1 MTLTHLLPPS
11 PHDGKNV
18 SIFNLISAIRKVYNL
33 SLLHATFL
41 SCVGV
46 LFCGSWV
53 TLSLALADLAAPG
66 KLEHD
71 ASIAHLDLDADVNV
85 PAPEVIDQLV
95 KESKDGK
102 TLTLQ
107 DLASARVKREQTLVK
122 PLDDFT
128 AGVARGEAIN
138 LLRTMGD
145 GVNVSVERVKV
156 WLGEERLPDDYSP
169 PKATVGL
176 FAGETEKGKMK
187 VLMDGITG
195 NAKTK

>member
-1 MTLTHLLPPS
+1 M
-11 PHDGKNV
+11 
-18 SIFNLISAIRKVYNL
+18 
-33 SLLHATFL
+33 
-41 SCVGV
+41 
-46 LFCGSWV
+46 
-53 TLSLALADLAAPG
+53 
-66 KLEHD
+66 
-71 ASIAHLDLDADVNV
+71 NV
-85 PAPEVIDQLV
+85 PAPEVIGELV

-107 DLASARVKREQTLVK
+107 DLASARVKREQTLAK

-156 WLGEERLPDDYSP
+156 WLGEERLPDDYSL

-187 VLMDGITG
+187 VLMDEITG
-195 NAKTK
+195 NVKSK